1 MSTIGLCMI
10 VKNEAKVILQCLAS
24 ALPIVDYVLVID
36 TGSEDGTQDLIRTFL
51 TTHNVNGAVIDEP
64 WRDFAYNR
72 TFALE
77 RLREVET
84 VDYAMIIDADDVVVQ
99 DAGFDPNA
107 FKSKMDHDLYDVEV
121 SHGGISF
128 YRPQICRN
136 RLPFS
141 FKGVLHEYLEAPPGH
156 LTRETAKGFRVATGR
171 GGARSQNPRKY
182 QDDAAVLENAL
193 ATEIDPF
200 LVSRYTFYLAQS
212 YRDSGEREKSLA
224 NYLRRAE
231 LGFWDEEIYVSLL
244 EAGNLMAAMGRP
256 FDEVVAVFERAAQ
269 VVPARAE
276 ALHAASLYC
285 RNQGR
290 NAEGTEFARRGLD
303 LAQPAGL
310 FIQPWV
316 YDYGLLDEFAV
327 NAYWTGAYRE
337 SLDACLKL
345 LASEKLPAEMA
356 KRVVANAR
364 FATDK
369 IPVYEPPKLGTFG
382 TESLIDQHKLVRRRS
397 LRSRMKGAPRILVAI
412 LAKQKEPA
420 LPLYLECIEALDYP
434 KASIVLYIRTN
445 NNTDRT
451 EHILREW
458 VERVGHLYAA
468 VEIDASDVADRV
480 EQFGEHEWNETRF
493 RVLGRIRNISL
504 RKTLEHHC
512 DFYFVVD
519 VDNFVRPATL
529 RELVALDLPIVAPLL
544 RSISPGQYYSNYHAE
559 IDANGYYKQCDQYG
573 WVLNRHVRGI
583 IEMPLVHC
591 TYLVRADVL
600 IELTYEDATSRY
612 EYVIFADSARKAGVV
627 QYMDNRQVYGYITFG
642 DGQYHVS
649 DGIERARGLLRGAG
663 DTPAFTAAPPS
674 VSGTMP
680 ARPVEPT
687 GSPKIHLINLDRS
700 VERWS
705 RYQSNNWHLLHNTV
719 RVSAV
724 DGTSL
729 DREALI
735 KEGLITSD
743 CPYPPGTLGCALSHI
758 NLWKLSASEN
768 KTMTIFEDDV
778 RSSFRFME
786 ESANILSQAPADWD
800 IIQWGWIF
808 DPSFVW
814 LDFGFTKAKLDF
826 YDRRYTNRTA
836 LFQSEKFSRSLI
848 KVEHSFGLQAYTV
861 TPRGARIL
869 LEKCLPLQRR
879 LIPFPGTAV
888 VLDDTGIDC
897 AMCAAYG
904 SMQAF
909 LCMPP
914 LVILDDEQPSDRV
927 ATDQRSAGN

>member
-24 ALPIVDYVLVID
+24 ALPLVDYVLVID
-36 TGSEDGTQDLIRTFL
+36 TGSEDGTQDVIRTFL
-51 TTHNVNGAVIDEP
+51 TLHNVKGTVIDEP

-72 TFALE
+72 TFALD

-99 DAGFDPNA
+99 DADFDPIA
-107 FKSKMDHDLYDVEV
+107 FKSNMEHDLYDVEV

-182 QDDAAVLENAL
+182 QDDATVLESAL
-193 ATEIDPF
+193 ATETDPF
-200 LVSRYTFYLAQS
+200 LISRYTFYLAQS

-224 NYLRRAE
+224 NYLKRAE

-244 EAGNLMAAMGRP
+244 EAGNLMAALGRP
-256 FDEVVAVFERAAQ
+256 FDEVVAIFERATQA
-269 VVPARAE
+269 VPARAE

-285 RNQGR
+285 RTQGR
-290 NAEGTEFARRGLD
+290 NAEGAEFARRGLD
-303 LAQPAGL
+303 LAQPPGL

-327 NAYWTGAYRE
+327 NAYWTGAYRD

-369 IPVYEPPKLGTFG
+369 LPVHEPSNLGAFG
-382 TESLIDQHKLVRRRS
+382 TESLIDQHKLIRQRS
-397 LRSRMKGAPRILVAI
+397 LRSRLKGSPRILIAI

-468 VEIDASDVADRV
+468 VEIDASDVVDRV

-504 RKTLEHHC
+504 RKTLEHGC
-512 DFYFVVD
+512 DFYFVAD
-519 VDNFVRPATL
+519 VDNFVRSATL

-544 RSISPGQYYSNYHAE
+544 RSISPGQYYSNFHAE
-559 IDANGYYKQCDQYG
+559 IDANGYYLQCDQYG
-573 WVLNRHVRGI
+573 WVLNRHVRGA
-583 IEMPLVHC
+583 IEVPLVHC

-600 IELTYEDATSRY
+600 TELTYEDGTSRY
-612 EYVIFADSARKAGVV
+612 EYVVFAASARKAGIV

-649 DGIERARGLLRGAG
+649 DGIERARALLHGAG
-663 DTPAFTAAPPS
+663 DTSAFTAATPS

-758 NLWKLSASEN
+758 SLWQLSASEN
-768 KTMTIFEDDV
+768 KTITIFEDDI
-778 RSSFRFME
+778 RSSFRFTE
-786 ESANILSQAPADWD
+786 ESTSIISQARADWD
-800 IIQWGWIF
+800 IIQWGYIF
-808 DPSFVW
+808 DPSFLW
-814 LDFGFTKAKLDF
+814 LDLGFSKAKMEF
-826 YDRRYTNRTA
+826 YDRQYTNRTA
-836 LFQSEKFSRSLI
+836 LFQSDKFSSRFLI
-848 KVEHSFGLQAYTV
+848 KVEHSFGLQAYTI

-869 LEKCLPLQRR
+869 LEKCLPLRSR
-879 LIPFPGTAV
+879 LIPFPGTGV

-927 ATDQRSAGN
+927 ATDQG

>member
-24 ALPIVDYVLVID
+24 ALPLVDYVLVVD
-36 TGSEDGTQDLIRTFL
+36 TGSGDGTQDLIRTFL

-72 TFALE
+72 TFALD

-84 VDYAMIIDADDVVVQ
+84 VDYAMIIDADDFVIQ
-99 DAGFDPNA
+99 DPGFDPIE
-107 FKSKMDHDLYDVEV
+107 FKSRMEHDLYDLKV

-141 FKGVLHEYLEAPPGH
+141 FKGVLHEYLEAPPGN

-193 ATEIDPF
+193 ATETDPF

-212 YRDSGEREKSLA
+212 YRDCGEREKSLA
-224 NYLRRAE
+224 NYLKRAE
-231 LGFWDEEIYVSLL
+231 LGFWDEEVYVSLL
-244 EAGNLMAAMGRP
+244 EAGNLMAALARP
-256 FDEVVAVFERAAQ
+256 FDEVVAVFERATQ
-269 VVPARAE
+269 IVPTRAE

-290 NAEGTEFARRGLD
+290 NAEGMEFARRGLD
-303 LAQPAGL
+303 LTQPAGL
-310 FIQPWV
+310 FVQPWV

-345 LASEKLPAEMA
+345 LASDKLPADML

-364 FATDK
+364 FAADK
-369 IPVYEPPKLGTFG
+369 LQVGEPAALGRFG
-382 TESLIDQHKLVRRRS
+382 AESLVEQHKLIPQRS
-397 LRSRMKGAPRILVAI
+397 LRSRIKGTPRVLIAI
-412 LAKQKEPA
+412 LAKQKELA

-458 VERVGHLYAA
+458 VERVRHLYAA
-468 VEIDASDVADRV
+468 IEIDASDVSDRV

-504 RKTLEHHC
+504 RKTLQHGC

-544 RSISPGQYYSNYHAE
+544 RSISSGQYYSNYHAE
-559 IDANGYYKQCDQYG
+559 VDANGYYMQCDQYG

-591 TYLVRADVL
+591 TYLIRADVL

-649 DGIERARGLLRGAG
+649 DGIERARALLHGTG

-705 RYQSNNWHLLHNTV
+705 RYQSNNWHLMHNTV

-729 DREALI
+729 DRAALVE
-735 KEGLITSD
+735 EGLITSD

-768 KTMTIFEDDV
+768 KTITIFEDDV

-786 ESANILSQAPADWD
+786 ESADILSQAPADWD
-800 IIQWGWIF
+800 MIQWGWIF
-808 DPSFVW
+808 DPSFIW
-814 LDFGFTKAKLDF
+814 LDFGFSKAKLDF

-836 LFQSEKFSRSLI
+836 LFQSEKFARSLI
-848 KVEHSFGLQAYTV
+848 KVEHSFGLQAYTI

-869 LEKCLPLQRR
+869 LEKCLPLRR
-879 LIPFPGTAV
+879 KLIPFPGTAV

-914 LVILDDEQPSDRV
+914 LVILDDEQSSDRV
-927 ATDQRSAGN
+927 ATDQGVD

>member
-10 VKNEAKVILQCLAS
+10 VKNEAKVILQCLTS

-51 TTHNVNGAVIDEP
+51 TMHNVNGAVIDEP

-99 DAGFDPNA
+99 DAGFDPIA
-107 FKSKMDHDLYDVEV
+107 FKSQMEHDLYDVEV

-182 QDDAAVLENAL
+182 QDDAAVLENVL
-193 ATEIDPF
+193 ATETDPF
-200 LVSRYTFYLAQS
+200 LISRYTFYLAQS

-224 NYLRRAE
+224 NYLKRAE
-231 LGFWDEEIYVSLL
+231 LGFWDEEVYVSLL
-244 EAGNLMAAMGRP
+244 EAGNLMAALGRP

-369 IPVYEPPKLGTFG
+369 LPVHEPPKLGAFG

-504 RKTLEHHC
+504 RKTLEHGC

-559 IDANGYYKQCDQYG
+559 IDANGYYMPCDQYG

-600 IELTYEDATSRY
+600 IELTYEDATSRF

-649 DGIERARGLLRGAG
+649 DGIERARALLHGAG
-663 DTPAFTAAPPS
+663 DTPAFAGATPS
-674 VSGTMP
+674 GSGPMQ
-680 ARPVEPT
+680 ARPVGP
-687 GSPKIHLINLDRS
+687 PQIHLINLDSS
-700 VERWS
+700 VERW
-705 RYQSNNWHLLHNTV
+705 RKYQDRNPHLATNTI

-724 DGTSL
+724 DGASL
-729 DREALI
+729 DRSALQALVDDGVI
-735 KEGLITSD
+735 AED
-743 CPYPPGTLGCALSHI
+743 CGYLPGALGCALSHI
-758 NLWKLSASEN
+758 NLWKLAVAE
-768 KTMTIFEDDV
+768 KRPITIFEDDV
-778 RSSFRFME
+778 YSSFDFLE
-786 ESANILSQAPADWD
+786 ESNRILSMAPANWD
-800 IIQWGWIF
+800 MVKWGFNF
-808 DPSFVW
+808 DPLFLW
-814 LDFGFTKAKLDF
+814 LDFDFSKAKLEF
-826 YDRRYTNRTA
+826 YERKHKQVPA
-836 LFQSEKFSRSLI
+836 QFQSDNYSRSLI
-848 KVEHSFGLQAYTV
+848 RLTHSFGAMAYSV
-861 TPRGARIL
+861 TPRGAQVL
-869 LEKCLPLQRR
+869 LEKCLPLRRR
-879 LIPFPGTAV
+879 LIPFPETGV
-888 VLDDTGIDC
+888 VLEDESIDC
-897 AMCAAYG
+897 AMSAAYD
-904 SMQAF
+904 SMKAF
-909 LCMPP
+909 VCMPP
-914 LVILDDEQPSDRV
+914 LVIHDDEQPSHRLAADGLRPE
-927 ATDQRSAGN
+927 

>member
-10 VKNEAKVILQCLAS
+10 VKNEAQVILQCLAS
-24 ALPIVDYVLVID
+24 ALPLVDYVLVVD
-36 TGSEDGTQDLIRTFL
+36 TGSGDGTQDLIRAFL
-51 TTHNVNGAVIDEP
+51 TTHNVKGAVIDEP

-72 TFALE
+72 TFALD

-84 VDYAMIIDADDVVVQ
+84 VDYAMIIDADDFVVQ
-99 DAGFDPNA
+99 DPGFDPIE
-107 FKSKMDHDLYDVEV
+107 FKSRMEHDLYDIEV

-141 FKGVLHEYLEAPPGH
+141 FKGVLHEYLEAPPGN

-193 ATEIDPF
+193 ATETDPF

-212 YRDSGEREKSLA
+212 YRDCGEREKSLA
-224 NYLRRAE
+224 NYLKRAE
-231 LGFWDEEIYVSLL
+231 LGFWDEEVYVSLL
-244 EAGNLMAAMGRP
+244 EAGNLMAALARP
-256 FDEVVAVFERAAQ
+256 FDEVVAVFERATQ
-269 VVPARAE
+269 VVPTRAE

-290 NAEGTEFARRGLD
+290 NAEGMEFARRGLD
-303 LAQPAGL
+303 LIQPAGL
-310 FIQPWV
+310 FVQPWV
-316 YDYGLLDEFAV
+316 YDYGVLDEFAV

-345 LASEKLPAEMA
+345 LATEKLPAQMA
-356 KRVVANAR
+356 KRVLANAR

-369 IPVYEPPKLGTFG
+369 LPFHEAPKLGAFG
-382 TESLIDQHKLVRRRS
+382 AESLIDQHKLVRQRS
-397 LRSRMKGAPRILVAI
+397 LRSRMKGTPRILIAI

-468 VEIDASDVADRV
+468 VEFDASDVADRV

-504 RKTLEHHC
+504 RKTLQHGC

-559 IDANGYYKQCDQYG
+559 IDANGYYVQCDQYG

-600 IELTYEDATSRY
+600 TELTYEDATSRY
-612 EYVIFADSARKAGVV
+612 EYVIFADSARKAGIV

-649 DGIERARGLLRGAG
+649 DGIERARALLHGAG

-705 RYQSNNWHLLHNTV
+705 RYQSNNWHLMHNTV

-729 DREALI
+729 DRGALVE
-735 KEGLITSD
+735 EGLITSD

-758 NLWKLSASEN
+758 NLWKLSDTEN
-768 KTMTIFEDDV
+768 KTITIFEDDA
-778 RSSFRFME
+778 RSSFRFID
-786 ESANILSQAPADWD
+786 ESTNIISNAPNNWD
-800 IIQWGWIF
+800 IIQWGYLT
-808 DPSFVW
+808 DPFFLW
-814 LDFGFTKAKLDF
+814 LDFGFSKAKLDF

-836 LFQSEKFSRSLI
+836 LFQSEKFARSLI
-848 KVEHSFGLQAYTV
+848 KVEHSFGLQAYTI

-869 LEKCLPLQRR
+869 LEKCLPLRSR

-888 VLDDTGIDC
+888 VLNDTGIDC

-909 LCMPP
+909 LCIPP
-914 LVILDDEQPSDRV
+914 LVVHDDDEASDR
-927 ATDQRSAGN
+927 TDADHRELS